1 MAAVDFATRDDALS
15 TALSHVAAE
24 IGTPCY
30 VYFLDRIVERI
41 ERIRHAFESR
51 FLLSYAIKANPNRA
65 LLRALEPH
73 IALLDASSA
82 GELVGGPS
90 CGYDVS
96 RISFSGPAKTQDE
109 LQTAVKLGCPKVVV
123 ESFEEARQLND
134 LCRQQA
140 VMLPILIRISPL
152 KIPRGFGVNMA
163 GRPSQ
168 FGIDEEDLGRVVPR
182 IQQLPYLTIQG
193 LHIYAGTQC
202 LDDDSLVENFGNY
215 IDLFG
220 RVSNDYGLEPEWL
233 LFGAGIGIPYHD
245 GDEPV
250 DLESVA
256 HRVNPMVD
264 RMRQSASLER
274 AKCVL
279 ELGRYL
285 VGEAGYFLTRILR
298 RKQSRGRNLCVCDGG
313 MNHHLAACGHFGSV
327 IHRNYPMFKVET
339 DGAPDHADR
348 ETYDVF
354 GPLCTSIDIPAR
366 NITLPPLEA
375 GDVIAIGSSGAYGL
389 TASPLYFISHPKP
402 REVMISGSGEA
413 IGIEDVTHEGTPQL
427 VLRN

>member
-1 MAAVDFATRDDALS
+1 MAAADSATRDSELSAALCR
-15 TALSHVAAE
+15 VAAE

-30 VYFLDRIVERI
+30 AYFLDHITQRI
-41 ERIRHAFESR
+41 ERIRRAFESR
-51 FLLSYAIKANPNRA
+51 FLLSYAVKANPNRA

-73 IALLDASSA
+73 VALLDASSA
-82 GELVGGPS
+82 GELLVGQS
-90 CGYDVS
+90 SGYDIT
-96 RISFSGPAKTQDE
+96 RISFSGPAKTRDE
-109 LQTAVKLGCPKVVV
+109 LRTAVDLGCPKVVV
-123 ESFEEARQLND
+123 ESLDEARLLD
-134 LCRQQA
+134 ALCQQQA
-140 VMLPILIRISPL
+140 VKLPILIRISPV

-168 FGIDEEDLGRVVPR
+168 FGVDEEELGRVVPR
-182 IQQLPYLTIQG
+182 IQELPHVSVQG

-202 LDDDSLVENFGNY
+202 LDGDSLVENFRNY

-220 RVSNDYGLEPEWL
+220 RVSSDYGLDPEWL

-250 DLESVA
+250 DLESIA
-256 HRVNPMVD
+256 SRVNPMVD
-264 RMRQSASLER
+264 RMRESAALGR

-285 VGEAGYFLTRILR
+285 VGEAGYFLTRIIR
-298 RKQSRGRNLCVCDGG
+298 RKHSRGKLLCVCDGG

-339 DGAPDHADR
+339 DGTPHDTER
-348 ETYDVF
+348 ETYDLF

-366 NITLPPLEA
+366 NITLPPLQA

-402 REVMISGSGEA
+402 REVIVSGSGE
-413 IGIEDVTHEGTPQL
+413 GIRMDDVTHEGTPRL
-427 VLRN
+427 DLS